1 MTDQQREELRDLLRN
16 LSGFESNAEV
26 FILISDIQEALKQ
39 DITLR
44 EYKKN
49 KKRIKKRHI

>member
-1 MTDQQREELRDLLRN
+1 MTDEQREELRDLLRN